1 MVLCE
6 NTINCVKS
14 GGSTEAPPVKQAVC
28 GKMPKYGNLPGGKCL
43 GAVGRL
49 RAARVKLG
57 EDLQQTVCEQ
67 TAGYEIHRNQ
77 PISIRHRIALNKTE
91 RDGFRIFFKSIP
103 FQKDVIF
110 SCF

>member
-28 GKMPKYGNLPGGKCL
+28 GKMPKYGISRAGNASELW
-43 GAVGRL
+43 VGCGHG
-49 RAARVKLG
+49 VKLG
-57 EDLQQTVCEQ
+57 SDLQQTVCEQ

-77 PISIRHRIALNKTE
+77 PISIRHRSGSRWRGIVQNFLYGAQDLLQKASSFE
-91 RDGFRIFFKSIP
+91 R
-103 FQKDVIF
+103 V
-110 SCF
+110 